1 MVGTV
6 QVKPQNGRFGPFL
19 KADAA
24 RRLPAAGAPMP
35 ALALDLLAQVLLQ
48 RTHQVGAA
56 LAEALGHLLDVAGAV
71 GGLGQL
77 AQQLHQGRHRLL
89 KLISAAEIT
98 GGQNLLD
105 LPVQPKGGPIQQGP
119 ILSRPV
125 AAQKFIRILAGG
137 ELEHPQLQQSL

>member
-1 MVGTV
+1 
-6 QVKPQNGRFGPFL
+6 
-19 KADAA
+19 
-24 RRLPAAGAPMP
+24 MP

-125 AAQKFIRILAGG
+125 AAQKFIRILTGG